1 MTTMAERIGALELRV
16 NGLETWAGPGQA
28 SVLAAG
34 LQAVRGDLAILRRT
48 QEGMLRT
55 QEGMLGDLAALRGTQ
70 ESMLRTQ
77 EGILGDL
84 AALRGTQESMLRT
97 QEGILGDLA
106 ALRGTQEEHTRAL
119 ASLTAD
125 VETLKADMCD
135 VKETL
140 REVLRRL
147 PPPALA
153 G

>member
-1 MTTMAERIGALELRV
+1 MAERIGALELRV

-48 QEGMLRT
+48 QEGMLGDLAALRST
-55 QEGMLGDLAALRGTQ
+55 QEGMLGTQ
-70 ESMLRTQ
+70 
-77 EGILGDL
+77 G
-84 AALRGTQESMLRT
+84 
-97 QEGILGDLA
+97 
-106 ALRGTQEEHTRAL
+106 EHTRAL

>member
-1 MTTMAERIGALELRV
+1 MAERIGALELRV

-48 QEGMLRT
+48 QEG
-55 QEGMLGDLAALRGTQ
+55 
-70 ESMLRTQ
+70 MLRTQ

>member
-48 QEGMLRT
+48 QEG
-55 QEGMLGDLAALRGTQ
+55 
-70 ESMLRTQ
+70 MLRTQ

>member
-34 LQAVRGDLAILRRT
+34 LQAVR
-48 QEGMLRT
+48 
-55 QEGMLGDLAALRGTQ
+55 
-70 ESMLRTQ
+70 
-77 EGILGDL
+77 GDL